1 MLASFHNSA
10 DLERSNKKGLTA
22 LQLSVRSGHLAVAEE
37 LLRRGARPNVVTK
50 AGLCLRCL
58 AQSEGHN
65 YLTVRFLTG
74 ASVACTCINDR
85 LACDSSKHD
94 VHGHSV
100 FTYST
105 GGGSLPSSCRR

>member
-37 LLRRGARPNVVTK
+37 LLRRGARPNVLTK

-65 YLTVRFLTG
+65 YLTVRFLTA
-74 ASVACTCINDR
+74 ASVAFTDINGC
-85 LACDSSKHD
+85 LARGSSKHK
-94 VHGHSV
+94 VRVYLV
-100 FTYST
+100 FTYWW
-105 GGGSLPSSCRR
+105 